1 MATTAKNTKKKSG
14 ELVAGVILAKV
25 DESVLAKYL
34 KLVDLPREK
43 SDSIEDCVERYAAW
57 VKQHVGEDKIAD
69 CDTCKG
75 ASSCDLEECP
85 YCGTSGVEV
94 DRKTEP
100 KPASEEP
107 AKPKVDFKPFLTNK
121 PGEEKPPVVEP
132 KPEEPLAA
140 TKKRSEASKPAK
152 ASKPEAS
159 KPGLAPAAGAVLA
172 ETGPAHGS
180 RDIDTT
186 PATALDEKALNVAV
200 EAVHRAKGDAIWGLG
215 RAIITTYD
223 HDLWKQRRDPA
234 GNPVHKTFAQFCEA
248 ELGITSQHAYKAMDV
263 SIRYPRELVA
273 KIGIAKLGLILRLP
287 EGSDDEKALI
297 DRATEG
303 TPLAEIAKRV
313 HELAGSK
320 PRETGRAH
328 INTPARQGKIKPKV
342 PAESVAPDGSIT
354 VALSLGRV
362 KVPLF
367 QKGKLGK
374 MKARNMAHKPCGEE
388 VLLNGVI
395 VRYRIDPDKEG
406 NWLLI
411 VERARKD

>member
-1 MATTAKNTKKKSG
+1 MATTAKNKKKND

-25 DESVLAKYL
+25 DESILGKYL
-34 KLVDLPREK
+34 TLVDLPAEK
-43 SDSIEDCVERYAAW
+43 GDSLTDRIERYAAW
-57 VKQHVGEDKIAD
+57 VKKNVGEDKVAD

-94 DRKTEP
+94 DP
-100 KPASEEP
+100 KPEP
-107 AKPKVDFKPFLTNK
+107 AKKSAA
-121 PGEEKPPVVEP
+121 PVVAEPETPKEEP
-132 KPEEPLAA
+132 KQAKQEAQP
-140 TKKRSEASKPAK
+140 KKRSEAKPGKQA
-152 ASKPEAS
+152 KPEAS
-159 KPGLAPAAGAVLA
+159 KPGLATANGAALA
-172 ETGPAHGS
+172 ETGPSHGS
-180 RDIDTT
+180 RDIDTS
-186 PATALDEKALNVAV
+186 PAAPLDEKALNVAV

-215 RAIITTYD
+215 RAIIATYD

-248 ELGITSQHAYKAMDV
+248 ELGITAQHAFKAMDV

-320 PRETGRAH
+320 PRETGRKH
-328 INTPARQGKIKPKV
+328 VPTPQRQGKGKSPV
-342 PAESVAPDGSIT
+342 PAEPVAPDGSIT
-354 VALSLGRV
+354 VALSMGRV

-367 QKGKLGK
+367 QKGKLGAEK
-374 MKARNMAHKPCGEE
+374 GRARNMAHKPCGEE

-395 VRYRIDPDKEG
+395 VRYRIDADKDG
-406 NWLLI
+406 SWMLI
-411 VERARKD
+411 VERVRKD